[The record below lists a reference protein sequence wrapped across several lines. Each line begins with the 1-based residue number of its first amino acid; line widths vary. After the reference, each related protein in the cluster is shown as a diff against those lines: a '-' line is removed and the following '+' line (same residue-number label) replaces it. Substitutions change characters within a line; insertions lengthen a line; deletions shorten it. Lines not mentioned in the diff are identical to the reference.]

1 MHSKKVE
8 FYPSHHL
15 EAYMSKIDLNNISH
29 SYNPNDPNPVYAL
42 NPFSMTWENGKRY
55 AILGPSG
62 CGKTTMLNIVSS
74 LVRPSAGKILFDDK
88 NVTDLKTESRNIAQ
102 VFQFPVIYNTMTV
115 YENLAFPLKCRD
127 FSKDKI
133 DERVKSVADTLN
145 LESFLNSPARKL
157 TADQKQLTSL
167 GRGLVREDVA
177 AVLMDE
183 PLTVIDPDLKFR
195 LRRKL
200 KEINEEFKTTL
211 VYVTH
216 DQNEAMTFADN
227 IIVMSEGEVVQAGTP
242 KELFEKPNTT
252 FVGYFIGSPA
262 MNLFDCQIDSNLE
275 VRIGSIK
282 IKTNTDLSNI
292 KSKNIKLGIRSEF
305 INLATNENINT
316 VRAKIE
322 RVEDFGNYK
331 LLTASIEGLTIKS
344 KIDRDRPIPE
354 SGVNL
359 YIPPEKCCVY
369 QDEKLI

>member
-1 MHSKKVE
+1 
-8 FYPSHHL
+8 
-15 EAYMSKIDLNNISH
+15 MSKIDLNNIAH
-29 SYNPNDPNPVYAL
+29 SYNPNDPKPVYAL

-62 CGKTTMLNIVSS
+62 CGKTTMLNIVSG
-74 LVRPSAGKILFDDK
+74 LVRPSAGSILFDDK
-88 NVTDLKTESRNIAQ
+88 DVTDLKTENRNIAQ

-127 FSKDKI
+127 FSQTKI

-145 LESFLNSPARKL
+145 LQSFLNSPARKL
-157 TADQKQLTSL
+157 TADQKQLISL

-242 KELFEKPNTT
+242 KELFERPNTT

-262 MNLFDCQIDSNLE
+262 MNLFDTEATSNNSVKINDTL
-275 VRIGSIK
+275 
-282 IKTNTDLSNI
+282 IKTNTNLNNVKDQ
-292 KSKNIKLGIRSEF
+292 KIKLGIRSEF
-305 INLATNENINT
+305 IKIADNQNENLLS
-316 VRAKIE
+316 VDVK
-322 RVEDFGNYK
+322 RVEDLGNYK
-331 LLTASIEGLTIKS
+331 LLTAKMGNLTIKS
-344 KIDRDRPIPE
+344 KINREIEVPSSD
-354 SGVNL
+354 VKL
-359 YIPPEKCCVY
+359 YIPAEKCCLY
-369 QDEKLI
+369 KDDKLI

>member
-1 MHSKKVE
+1 
-8 FYPSHHL
+8 
-15 EAYMSKIDLNNISH
+15 MSKIDLNNISH
-29 SYNPNDPNPVYAL
+29 SYNSNDPNPIYAL
-42 NPFSMTWENGKRY
+42 NPFSMTWEDGKRY

-62 CGKTTMLNIVSS
+62 CGKTTMLNIVSG
-74 LVRPSAGKILFDDK
+74 LVRPTAGNILFDDK
-88 NVTDLKTESRNIAQ
+88 DVTDLKTESRNIAQ

-115 YENLAFPLKCRD
+115 FENLAFPLKCRD
-127 FSKDKI
+127 FSQNKI

-145 LESFLNSPARKL
+145 LQSFLNSPARKL
-157 TADQKQLTSL
+157 TADQKQLISL

-227 IIVMSEGEVVQAGTP
+227 IIVMSEGEVVQAGSP
-242 KELFEKPNTT
+242 KELFERPNTT

-262 MNLFDCQIDSNLE
+262 MNLFDSEIISSNE
-275 VRIGSIK
+275 VNIGSIK
-282 IKTNTDLSNI
+282 IKTNTDLS
-292 KSKNIKLGIRSEF
+292 KVKNKHVKLGIRSEF
-305 INLATNENINT
+305 IDIADKESHNTFKVKIN
-316 VRAKIE
+316 RI
-322 RVEDFGNYK
+322 EDFGNFK
-331 LLTASIEGLTIKS
+331 LLTSTLENKIIKS
-344 KIDRDRPIPE
+344 KIDREKPISE
-354 SGVNL
+354 NEVNL

-369 QDEKLI
+369 VDEKLI